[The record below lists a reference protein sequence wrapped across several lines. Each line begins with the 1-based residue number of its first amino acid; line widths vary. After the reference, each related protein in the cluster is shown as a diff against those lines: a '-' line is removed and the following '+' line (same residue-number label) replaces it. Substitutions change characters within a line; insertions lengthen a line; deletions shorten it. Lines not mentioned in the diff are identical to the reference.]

1 MPWPPPSTL
10 PDTPFP
16 NLAVAVVAAVAEA
29 LLAPGY
35 WSLDHLLSL
44 QPTTAQRA
52 SWRRHRAGHCLAVA
66 TRLVVAPVLVLLVL
80 LALPPALLG
89 LALWLPAQAKRRSF
103 VQQRAAGAATPRP
116 WDARTSRGFTFL
128 SANVCLLP
136 DGLARFSNLG
146 HGRRRAAVIGRA
158 LGGGQRPAAGED
170 EEGSGCRR
178 GLLEMGRGKGGG
190 YGGME
195 DRGGRTGVDA
205 RTAGGQSEVGGRA
218 GVWPEVVVD
227 STMVDSTVVDNTVM
241 DNPTMMD
248 NTVMDNTVMDNPT
261 MMDNPMMTNPT
272 PMTNPTMTNPTL
284 MTNPMMMANPTMT
297 NPTPMTNPT
306 MTNPTMTNPMM
317 THPMMTNP
325 VMMANPT
332 MNNPMMTHPM
342 MTNPMMMTNPTMTNP
357 TPMTNPTINNPM
369 MTNPTPM
376 TNPMMTH
383 PMMTNPVMMTNP
395 TMTTPT
401 MTNPTMTNPTP
412 MTNPRPIADPAL
424 TPAPSPS
431 PRPERPIPLPDPMP
445 PVLTARVPPD
455 TDFLCLQEVFDAAAA
470 AALRRQLGRH
480 FPYVLWGVGPG
491 GLRCGRLRVLGSG
504 LLLAS
509 RFPLTAARFH
519 PFPVAAREDALAN
532 KGLLVAQVLL
542 GTRQGRR
549 VVGYLGCTH
558 LQAPAPDATIR
569 DQQLSLSL
577 RWLRDFRGDQEQP
590 GDLVAFDVLCGDLN
604 FDNCSRGDAQNQ
616 QHPLFQE
623 FWDPARRRPGQD
635 QPWAIGTLLDCL
647 KIYEQPVSNPEEM
660 ERTLSEPWGRGQFL
674 AGPILSSG
682 ALDPMAERPWQG
694 RRVDVVLLR
703 RNPELTTE
711 VTGLSVI
718 TQLATLSDH
727 LPVALRLRVGPADL

>member
-1 MPWPPPSTL
+1 PTNHPRAPQPDPGAPRDPQAMPWPPPSTL
-10 PDTPFP
+10 PDAPFP
-16 NLAVAVVAAVAEA
+16 NRALAALAALAEA

-35 WSLDHLLSL
+35 WALDHLLSL
-44 QPTTAQRA
+44 RPTTAQRA
-52 SWRRHRAGHCLAVA
+52 SRRRHRAGHCLAVA
-66 TRLVVAPVLVLLVL
+66 SGLAAAAALVLLVL

-103 VQQRAAGAATPRP
+103 VQQRAAGAAAPRP
-116 WDARTSRGFTFL
+116 WDARTPRGFTFL
-128 SANVCLLP
+128 SANVCLMP

-146 HGRRRAAVIGRA
+146 HGRRRAAVIGRT
-158 LGGGQRPAAGED
+158 LSGGQRPAAGEA
-170 EEGSGCRR
+170 EGGSGCRQ

-190 YGGME
+190 YGGTAA
-195 DRGGRTGVDA
+195 RGGRAGVDA
-205 RTAGGQSEVGGRA
+205 RTAGGQSEVEGSV

-227 STMVDSTVVDNTVM
+227 STVMDSTVVDNTMVDNTMVDNTMVDNTMM
-241 DNPTMMD
+241 DSTMMD
-248 NTVMDNTVMDNPT
+248 NMMMDNTIP
-261 MMDNPMMTNPT
+261 
-272 PMTNPTMTNPTL
+272 
-284 MTNPMMMANPTMT
+284 MTNPMMDNPTMT

-306 MTNPTMTNPMM
+306 MTNPTMTNP
-317 THPMMTNP
+317 TL
-325 VMMANPT
+325 
-332 MNNPMMTHPM
+332 
-342 MTNPMMMTNPTMTNP
+342 MTNPTMTNP
-357 TPMTNPTINNPM
+357 T
-369 MTNPTPM
+369 
-376 TNPMMTH
+376 
-383 PMMTNPVMMTNP
+383 MTNP
-395 TMTTPT
+395 TMTNPTMTNPTMTNPTMTNPTMTNPTMTNPTMTNPT

-412 MTNPRPIADPAL
+412 MTNPRPSADSAP

-470 AALRRQLGRH
+470 AALRRQLGRR

-491 GLRCGRLRVLGSG
+491 GLRCGRLRVMGSG

-519 PFPVAAREDALAN
+519 PFPVAAHEDALAN

-635 QPWAIGTLLDCL
+635 QPWAIGTLLNCL
-647 KIYEQPVSNPEEM
+647 KIYEEPVSNPEEM

-682 ALDPMAERPWQG
+682 APDPMAERPWQG

-703 RNPELTTE
+703 RDPALPTE
-711 VTGLSVI
+711 VTGFSVI

-727 LPVALRLRVGPADL
+727 LPVALRLRVGPADP